1 MSAGSPSE
9 APTAAAKLATF
20 MHGLRFQDIPPEV
33 VDSARLRIL
42 DILGICVAAREES
55 GPQAVRALV
64 SEWGG
69 REQAEIVGWGDR
81 VPAALAALANG
92 TLAHSMDFDDTHHE
106 VRIHPSTVVVPATLA
121 AAQQAGLDGRAL
133 ITAAVAGFEALVR
146 IGMVAPARFHERGL
160 HATSLCGTLAVAG
173 IAGRALGLDV
183 RQITHA
189 LGVAGSQASGLREA
203 YLGEATDTKAFHAGW
218 ACHAGLVAAGL
229 AARGFTGA
237 STVLEGRFGYYNA
250 FVSPDPWDIE
260 RLTDDLGR
268 HWETPNIVYKLFPCG
283 SLSHGC
289 IDAALRLRAEENLDP
304 DQIAGAT
311 CIVPPGMVS
320 TICEPEHQKL
330 DPQSG
335 YQAKFSIQY
344 AVAEALLS
352 GNVTRASYTDEHVR
366 DPRMQALLP
375 NMRYRTDDSMPF
387 PKKYPGGVVVRLQD
401 GRELERRVPN
411 SPGSPDNPATTEHI
425 VRKFHGNV
433 AGLLTRPAADEI
445 VERILGLENEA
456 GIDAVLALC
465 RTD

>member
-1 MSAGSPSE
+1 MTAEPRD
-9 APTAAAKLATF
+9 AAATRLAAF
-20 MHGLRFQDIPPEV
+20 MAGLRFEDIPSAV

-42 DILGICVAAREES
+42 DILGICVAAREER
-55 GPQAVRALV
+55 GPQAVRALMQD
-64 SEWGG
+64 WGG
-69 REQAEIVGWGDR
+69 RSEAETVGWGDR
-81 VPAALAALANG
+81 LPSALAALVNG

-121 AAQQAGLDGRAL
+121 AAQQVGLDGRAL
-133 ITAAVAGFEALVR
+133 LTAAVAGFEALVR

-160 HATSLCGTLAVAG
+160 HATSLCGTLAAAG
-173 IAGRALGLDV
+173 IAGRILGLDA
-183 RQITHA
+183 RRITHA

-218 ACHAGLVAAGL
+218 ACHSGLVAAAL

-250 FVSPDPWDIE
+250 FVAPDPWDIE
-260 RLTDDLGR
+260 RLTSDLGS
-268 HWETPNIVYKLFPCG
+268 HWETPSIVYKLFPCG

-289 IDAALRLRAEENLDP
+289 IDAALKLRAEETLDP
-304 DQIAGAT
+304 EQIAEAT

-320 TICEPEHQKL
+320 TICEPERQKL

-352 GNVTRASYTDEHVR
+352 GNVTHASYADAHVQ
-366 DPRMQALLP
+366 DPGMQALLP
-375 NMRYRTDDSMPF
+375 RMRYQTDDAMPF
-387 PKKYPGGVVVRLQD
+387 PKKYPGGVRVRLED

-411 SPGSPDNPATTEHI
+411 SPGSPDNPATTGHI

-433 AGLLTRPAADEI
+433 AGLLSAAAAQEI

-456 GIDAVLALC
+456 GIDPVLALC
-465 RTD
+465 RTG